1 MWFRW
6 CMFARVCMRESL
18 CTEQNV
24 TKVLLLDSVA
34 IEVEELL
41 YLCTQIKIK
50 HSLAS
55 KNLSGVSLTP
65 AIARIHI
72 PANS

>member
-1 MWFRW
+1 MWFRS
-6 CMFARVCMRESL
+6 CMFASVCMRESL

-41 YLCTQIKIK
+41 YLCTQIKI
-50 HSLAS
+50 S
-55 KNLSGVSLTP
+55 
-65 AIARIHI
+65 I
-72 PANS
+72 P